1 MLPAGPGRRFAQ
13 DRVVRSGDVL
23 PSGQA
28 RLDAL
33 ARYLQDVANDDGIDA
48 AIDPDLAWVV
58 RRTTMQLVHRPR
70 YRQELGL
77 VTWASAAGSRWAE
90 RRTTIRVGDRVAVE
104 AAALWVCVDRAT
116 FRPARLSERFW
127 EMYGAATDGHSV
139 SSRLLHDGPPTG
151 VGPGRAWPLRLADF
165 DVFDHVNN
173 AATWVAVEDELARV
187 APAGRDDRAAADGK
201 RSRAVRAH
209 AELHLVGIAMHDRHL
224 ADRNAEPLRDQLCE
238 CRLVALAVAMRTGEN
253 LDRADRIDANLCEL
267 PQADASY
274 ETAHRFR
281 RSNPTGLDEQ
291 ETPMPRSLPSDFAFA
306 LRAPKPA

>member
-48 AIDPDLAWVV
+48 AIDPGLAWVV

-151 VGPGRAWPLRLADF
+151 VGPGRAWALRLADF

-187 APAGRDDRAAADGK
+187 APAGRIEWAEVEYRNPIERDTEVTVASAIEGGLARVWLLAGPAVLASASARLSPAAEG
-201 RSRAVRAH
+201 
-209 AELHLVGIAMHDRHL
+209 
-224 ADRNAEPLRDQLCE
+224 
-238 CRLVALAVAMRTGEN
+238 
-253 LDRADRIDANLCEL
+253 
-267 PQADASY
+267 
-274 ETAHRFR
+274 
-281 RSNPTGLDEQ
+281 
-291 ETPMPRSLPSDFAFA
+291 PRPGGAGRGA
-306 LRAPKPA
+306 AGR